1 MFKKY
6 QIPKSSFNW
15 IAEVVDIVLLPIV
28 GTLLE
33 LAKEGEVSVFRLPR
47 LDDITMEF
55 SKNFRRYLAIF
66 EYLLDLSLNL
76 KPKALK

>member
-1 MFKKY
+1 MDD
-6 QIPKSSFNW
+6 
-15 IAEVVDIVLLPIV
+15 IALLPVV

-47 LDDITMEF
+47 LDDIF
-55 SKNFRRYLAIF
+55 
-66 EYLLDLSLNL
+66 DLSLNL

>member
-1 MFKKY
+1 M
-6 QIPKSSFNW
+6 
-15 IAEVVDIVLLPIV
+15 VDIVLLPIV

-33 LAKEGEVSVFRLPR
+33 LAKEGEVSAFRLPR

-66 EYLLDLSLNL
+66 ENLLDLFLNL

>member
-1 MFKKY
+1 MD
-6 QIPKSSFNW
+6 
-15 IAEVVDIVLLPIV
+15 DIVLLLIV

-55 SKNFRRYLAIF
+55 SKKFRWYLAIF
-66 EYLLDLSLNL
+66 ENLLDLSLNF